1 MVSRHIWV
9 ALVVIAVPS
18 RALRFLVASI
28 CLPDQENAV
37 WVLGIRLRFP
47 RLLRRKIA
55 GIASAGMCQ
64 NIESERR
71 VFCGVVFEVDRVVVY
86 PAQLLDAWV

>member
-28 CLPDQENAV
+28 CLPDQQNAV
-37 WVLGIRLRFP
+37 WILGILLRFP
-47 RLLRRKIA
+47 RLLRREIA
-55 GIASAGMCQ
+55 GIAGVGMCE
-64 NIESERR
+64 NAESERR
-71 VFCGVVFEVDRVVVY
+71 IFCGVVFEIDRVVVY